1 MLPKVS
7 VPIYE
12 LNLPSSGKPVKI
24 RPFTVKEE
32 KLLLMA
38 LNSKDDN
45 QIIETTKQVINNCI
59 LSEEVDVEKLPF
71 FDVDYLFIALRAKS
85 VGEAIEVNFICN
97 NVLTDSSHGVGL
109 GTSSKCSMVFPVP
122 IDISKVEVSN
132 KNMEKTIRLTDSI
145 VVKMKYPSYEV
156 MKRLVDN
163 EDDISRKVKVIVE
176 SLDMIIDGDKI
187 YSSKDHSKEELEQF
201 VEGFTDEQ
209 FKRISVF
216 VDNFPGFEIIAEK
229 QCPKCGFNHRIRY
242 KDFTSFFQ

>member
-12 LNLPSSGKPVKI
+12 LTLPSSGKPVKI

-45 QIIETTKQVINNCI
+45 QIVETTKQVINNCI
-59 LSEEVDVEKLPF
+59 LSEEVNVEKLPF

-85 VGEAIEVNFICN
+85 VGESIEVNFICN
-97 NVLTDSSHGVGL
+97 NRPDGGE
-109 GTSSKCSMVFPVP
+109 KCNMVFPVP

-132 KNMEKTIRLTDSI
+132 KHIEKSIRLTDTI

-176 SLDMIIDGDKI
+176 SLDMIIDGSKI
-187 YSSKDHSKEELEQF
+187 YSTKDHSKEELEQF
-201 VEGFTDEQ
+201 VEGFTEEQ
-209 FKRISVF
+209 FKRIAVF

-229 QCPKCGFNHRIRY
+229 SCPKCGFNHRIKY